1 MPGNVTTSTTTIIL
15 TSTHTNTVQA
25 APVLLFGLPPEII
38 LIFTVAIV
46 AIVFLFFRFQV
57 KGVAV
62 SLIWIYKNG
71 SAVMMGAKEDLQGI
85 FLDVLKGG
93 RKVEILKKTG
103 LALPVRY
110 VPGKFKAYMDT
121 PKDKT
126 LAEVVGGPLLEQ
138 LRAAGFKLTPAKYD
152 RKARV
157 RGYLVERER
166 GPEKAIA
173 YLDVSLGG
181 MRQARLYTTV
191 EGTGE
196 TIDWMPRIAGA
207 SQNDSS
213 NTVVL
218 QEMKTAAKSFFAL
231 LAEAMQGSFKTMLL
245 PLIAGLGIGAMLMVV
260 LFLVTGRLK

>member
-1 MPGNVTTSTTTIIL
+1 MPGNTISTTTVTL
-15 TSTHTNTVQA
+15 TGTHTVTVQA
-25 APVLLFGLPPEII
+25 APVLLFGLPPELI
-38 LIFTVAIV
+38 LIFTVAVV
-46 AIVFLFFRFQV
+46 AVVFLFFRFQV

-71 SAVMMGAKEDLQGI
+71 TAVMMGAKEDLQGI

-138 LRAAGFKLTPAKYD
+138 LRGAGFKLTPTKYD

-157 RGYLVERER
+157 RGYLVEKER
-166 GPEKAIA
+166 GTEKAIA

-181 MRQARLYTTV
+181 MKQARLYASV

-196 TIDWMPRIAGA
+196 TIDWMPRIAA
-207 SQNDSS
+207 ANQNDAS
-213 NTVVL
+213 NTVIL

-231 LAEAMQGSFKTMLL
+231 LAEAMQGSLKTFLL
-245 PLIAGLGIGAMLMVV
+245 PLLAGLGLGGMITLLLFV
-260 LFLVTGRLK
+260 LSGHLK